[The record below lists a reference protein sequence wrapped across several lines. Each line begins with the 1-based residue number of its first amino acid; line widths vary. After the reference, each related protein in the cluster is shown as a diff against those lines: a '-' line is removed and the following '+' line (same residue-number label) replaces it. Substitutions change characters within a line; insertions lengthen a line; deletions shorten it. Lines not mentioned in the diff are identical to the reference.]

1 VKRKG
6 SCVAPKQRIAVL
18 PTMRS
23 PLKVP
28 KTAETERGGILQL
41 RIFWR
46 QSETMEAAKW
56 KKLIAR
62 FDPPL
67 SQMRAVELCGYSG
80 RAGQRWTAG
89 DLKIPK
95 AVEIV
100 IRLMLETGCEHPEDL
115 LSWARSRVKGR

>member
-62 FDPPL
+62 FDPSYPRCGRL
-67 SQMRAVELCGYSG
+67 SFAAIRDAQVSAG
-80 RAGQRWTAG
+80 RLA
-89 DLKIPK
+89 I
-95 AVEIV
+95 
-100 IRLMLETGCEHPEDL
+100 
-115 LSWARSRVKGR
+115 

>member
-1 VKRKG
+1 MRRGIAVKRKG
-6 SCVAPKQRIAVL
+6 SCVAPKQRIAVV
-18 PTMRS
+18 PTMPS

-62 FDPPL
+62 FLIPPIPD
-67 SQMRAVELCGYSG
+67 
-80 RAGQRWTAG
+80 AGG
-89 DLKIPK
+89 
-95 AVEIV
+95 
-100 IRLMLETGCEHPEDL
+100 
-115 LSWARSRVKGR
+115 

>member
-1 VKRKG
+1 MKRKG
-6 SCVAPKQRIAVL
+6 SYVAPKQRIAVL

-56 KKLIAR
+56 KLIAR

-67 SQMRAVELCGYSG
+67 SQMRAVELCSYSG
-80 RAGQRWTAG
+80 RTGQRSAAD
-89 DLKIPK
+89 DLKVPK
-95 AVEIV
+95 AVEV
-100 IRLMLETGCEHPEDL
+100 MIRLMPETGCEHPEDL